1 MQQLL
6 GKVNPA
12 VPAHNA
18 RTFDFDWLR
27 TEGPAIV
34 GSPAEVT
41 QRIADL
47 SAMLHISTHLLYMD
61 MGGMAPAE
69 LYDAVDLF
77 GAAVIP
83 ALAAVAV

>member
-1 MQQLL
+1 M
-6 GKVNPA
+6 PA
-12 VPAHNA
+12 QNA
-18 RTFDFDWLR
+18 RAFDFDWLT

-41 QRIADL
+41 ERIADL
-47 SAMLHISTHLLYMD
+47 SALLHVTTHLLYMD

-83 ALAAVAV
+83 ALAGVTV